1 MVVLTKEQIIQK
13 IMDSTSLSLD
23 QVNTK
28 IKQKLDQLSGL
39 VSPDGAAHI
48 VANELGVQ
56 VIPSTDQVLKI
67 NNLLEGLRNV
77 ELNVKVMKKF
87 DKKDFQSA
95 RGPGKLA
102 SFIVADDSGRMR
114 ATFWNDKVDEFYDK
128 FNENDTITIK
138 NAYVRKNNYSGG
150 LDLNLGDNCEI
161 IVNPKGVE
169 IDVQNY
175 TPEQAQ
181 RKKISELQ
189 ATDFNAEILA
199 TIVQVSDIRFWETCP
214 KCNKKPRY
222 EDEKYICKEHGEIPA
237 KELGYSYV
245 LNCYL
250 DDGSAS
256 IRTVFWREQ
265 VQKLL
270 EETHENILKF
280 REEPDLFET
289 YKSSLLGE
297 MIKVSGR
304 VNKNEAFDRIEFVAN
319 NIEKNPNPEQE
330 IKNIKEDVSE
340 ENKIADNKETDNQ
353 TDIKENKKPETFKEV
368 DKNKKQDAI
377 PTLDD
382 IEEVNID
389 DE

>member
-1 MVVLTKEQIIQK
+1 MVVLTKEQIIKK

-39 VSPDGAAHI
+39 VSQDGAAHI

-77 ELNVKVMKKF
+77 ELNVKVMEKF

-102 SFIVADDSGRMR
+102 SFIVADESGRMR
-114 ATFWNDKVDEFYDK
+114 ATLWNDKVDEFFDN

-161 IVNPKGVE
+161 IVNPEGIE
-169 IDVQNY
+169 INVKDAS
-175 TPEQAQ
+175 PEQTQ
-181 RKKISELQ
+181 RKKISELE
-189 ATDFNAEILA
+189 ATDFNVEILA

-214 KCNKKPRY
+214 KCNKKPSF
-222 EDEKYICKEHGEIPA
+222 ENDKYICKEHGEIPA

-270 EETHENILKF
+270 EETNENILKF

-297 MIKVSGR
+297 MIKVTGR
-304 VNKNEAFDRIEFVAN
+304 VNKNEAFDRVEFVAN
-319 NIEKNPNPEQE
+319 NIDKNPDPEE
-330 IKNIKEDVSE
+330 EAKNIKEESNSE
-340 ENKIADNKETDNQ
+340 TKVVEEKPQETE
-353 TDIKENKKPETFKEV
+353 TKKKPETFKEV
-368 DKNKKQDAI
+368 DKNKKQEEI